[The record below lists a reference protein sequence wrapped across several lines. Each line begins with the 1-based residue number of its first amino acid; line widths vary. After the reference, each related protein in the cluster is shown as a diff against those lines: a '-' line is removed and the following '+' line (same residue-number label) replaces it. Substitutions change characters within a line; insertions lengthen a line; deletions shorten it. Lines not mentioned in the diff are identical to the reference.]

1 MGLSKGSNKVN
12 INFFIAGVFIRVSY
26 FYIES
31 LLLTIIRGASIK
43 AFITIVV
50 FLVLDLLII
59 LSYIFYYCSIVSFLR
74 LLRGV
79 YIIAIIIIK
88 YIITKLIRI

>member
-12 INFFIAGVFIRVSY
+12 INFFIASVLIRVSY
-26 FYIES
+26 FYIEG
-31 LLLTIIRGASIK
+31 LLLIIIKGTSIK
-43 AFITIVV
+43 AFITIVI

-59 LSYIFYYCSIVSFLR
+59 LSYIFYYYSIINSLR
-74 LLRGV
+74 LLKGV
-79 YIIAIIIIK
+79 YIIIVIVIK